1 MDSFI
6 TDIIWIL
13 LAQSFCALL
22 IICAGAFF
30 FYRLQYMGKL
40 NLDPTNVFKKPQT
53 ALEEYEKRQ
62 EQLKTP
68 RYG

>member
-1 MDSFI
+1 
-6 TDIIWIL
+6 
-13 LAQSFCALL
+13 
-22 IICAGAFF
+22 
-30 FYRLQYMGKL
+30 MGKL